1 MKKQG
6 FDFFYIIGV
15 LTTAVIIFIIG
26 FGLLIFITGGGGLV
40 LLEILGAMLAC
51 YAIVALALY
60 LIKRKFR
67 AWRQNRSP

>member
-26 FGLLIFITGGGGLV
+26 FGLLIFITGGGLV

-67 AWRQNRSP
+67 AWQQNRSP